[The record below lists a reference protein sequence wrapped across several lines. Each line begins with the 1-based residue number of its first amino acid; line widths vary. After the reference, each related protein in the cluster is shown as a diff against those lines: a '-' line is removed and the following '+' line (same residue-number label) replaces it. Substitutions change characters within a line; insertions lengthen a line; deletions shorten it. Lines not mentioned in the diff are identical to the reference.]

1 MLTRIIARQ
10 LAHPSGWI
18 GRWITAPWLN
28 RANGVMNRL
37 TLDGLDVRA
46 GSRVLEVG
54 FGGGDLLAWI
64 LSAGAIVAGVDR
76 SADMVGL
83 AQRRFRREL
92 AEGRLELH
100 TGDVGALP
108 FPAGAF
114 DRLCTVNTIYF
125 WSDPAAALAE
135 CRRVMAPGGRM
146 VVGFDDR
153 RALEAWPGHVHGFR
167 LYEVAEVEDLMRD
180 AGFTV
185 LESATAGAAGQGRVH
200 RVCGRVPNR
209 TAFERNPGAAP
220 VRSAS

>member
-1 MLTRIIARQ
+1 MLTRIVARQ

-28 RANGVMNRL
+28 RANRVMNRL
-37 TLDGLDVRA
+37 TLDGMDVRA
-46 GSRVLEVG
+46 GLRVLEVG

-64 LSAGAIVAGVDR
+64 LSAGAVVAGVDR
-76 SADMVGL
+76 SADMV
-83 AQRRFRREL
+83 AVAERRFRRQV

-100 TGDVGALP
+100 TGEVRALP
-108 FPAGAF
+108 FRAGSF

-125 WSDPAAALAE
+125 WADPAAALAE
-135 CRRVMAPGGRM
+135 CRRVMAPGARM

-180 AGFTV
+180 AGFTG
-185 LESATAGAAGQGRVH
+185 LESAAAGVGGRLRVH
-200 RVCGRVPNR
+200 QVCGRVPNR
-209 TAFERNPGAAP
+209 TVLERNPGAPP
-220 VRSAS
+220 VASPS